1 MRPRRWTLPSPGGC
15 FSTTVKTLMLKWG
28 QMGEV
33 KEVVAERE
41 AFSME
46 LVALEFMAH
55 GMARVNKEH
64 SGRGKLQVH
73 WGQAMS
79 VS

>member
-15 FSTTVKTLMLKWG
+15 FSTTVKTFMLKWG

-33 KEVVAERE
+33 KDVVAERE

-46 LVALEFMAH
+46 LVALEFIADMAWC
-55 GMARVNKEH
+55 A
-64 SGRGKLQVH
+64 
-73 WGQAMS
+73 
-79 VS
+79 

>member
-1 MRPRRWTLPSPGGC
+1 
-15 FSTTVKTLMLKWG
+15 MLKWG

-46 LVALEFMAH
+46 LMAMEFIADMAWH
-55 GMARVNKEH
+55 A
-64 SGRGKLQVH
+64 
-73 WGQAMS
+73 
-79 VS
+79 